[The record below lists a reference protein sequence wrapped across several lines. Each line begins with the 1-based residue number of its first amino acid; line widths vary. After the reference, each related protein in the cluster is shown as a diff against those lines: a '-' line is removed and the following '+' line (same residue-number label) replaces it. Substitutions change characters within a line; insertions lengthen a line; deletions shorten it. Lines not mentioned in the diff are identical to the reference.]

1 MRRELKGLKWRGQND
16 GGAGC
21 CWATG
26 GDGGASATMGG
37 GVASLATTD
46 DGVASVATGGCTGWM
61 GGGELSDSRLWLGLV
76 ATFCSANL
84 GSSACCSGSGGLFW
98 RMSVWLDGRICLA
111 LTLEREMCS
120 YLAELAGRDSSVS
133 DGGRTCALWRSFG
146 RGWSDWDGLE
156 WDGIWG
162 GECIWLGTG

>member
-1 MRRELKGLKWRGQND
+1 MRRELKGLKWWGRND

-26 GDGGASATMGG
+26 GNGGASATTGG

-46 DGVASVATGGCTGWM
+46 DGVASVATGGCTGWL

-76 ATFCSANL
+76 TMFCSAIL
-84 GSSACCSGSGGLFW
+84 GSSACCSGCGGLFW
-98 RMSVWLDGRICLA
+98 RMLVLLDGRIGLA

-133 DGGRTCALWRSFG
+133 DGGRTCALWRNFG
-146 RGWSDWDGLE
+146 GDWSDWEVLE
-156 WDGIWG
+156 RKGI
-162 GECIWLGTG
+162 